1 MSSQYD
7 YIVVGAGSAGC
18 AVAHGLAQ
26 RGAGKVLVLEA
37 GVSNK
42 HPLVSF
48 PFGLVWLM
56 GSKARDWNL
65 QSAPQRALNQRQVTI
80 PRGKMLGGSS
90 SINSMV
96 YFHGRRDDF
105 DNWQVVGWDAD
116 RVWQAYGEVDAIMAP
131 ELLPDPHPLSQ
142 NLASGLAGAAG
153 DLSPER
159 VSAGVF
165 KVNMHNGRRFSA
177 ADGFLQPA
185 MQSGQV
191 SVKTNAQV
199 DCLLFSGDKATG
211 VRLIDGNEIS
221 AAKGVV
227 LSAGAIASPE
237 ILLRSGIG
245 PQQDLAAVDIDCRLD
260 VAEVGQNLHD
270 HPAINLHHAGAN
282 TGYGLT
288 LNQAWQWLTAPAKY
302 LLTGKGPMASNCVEA
317 GAFMNALDPT
327 GKPDVQV
334 HFIPFMIG
342 WQDKAIVTG
351 SGYYADVCVSRPK
364 SRGQLRLVAKDP
376 RAMANIDFGL
386 LTDQQDMDTLVA
398 GFKSLRHL
406 LQEADFGERRAPEVY
421 PAQQAANDELIQQ
434 HIRQRA
440 GTSYHPVGTIRMGDD
455 KAAPIDGKLK
465 FRGLDNLWVAD
476 ASIMPSITSA
486 NTNVPCMMI
495 GHRAAQ
501 FIAGC

>member
-1 MSSQYD
+1 MSFHYD

-18 AVAHGLAQ
+18 AVAHGLVK

-37 GVSNK
+37 GGSNK
-42 HPLVSF
+42 HPLVTF

-56 GSKARDWNL
+56 GSKQRDWNL
-65 QSAPQRALNQRQVTI
+65 KSSPQSSLNQRQIKI

-105 DNWQVVGWDAD
+105 DDWQVSGWDAD
-116 RVWQAYGEVDAIMAP
+116 SVWQAYADVDAIMAP

-142 NLASGLAGAAG
+142 QLCTGLNGISTN
-153 DLSPER
+153 LSPEHI
-159 VSAGVF
+159 SAGVF
-165 KVNMHNGRRFSA
+165 KVNMHHGRRFSA
-177 ADGFLQPA
+177 ADGFLQPLL
-185 MQSGQV
+185 QTGQV
-191 SVKTNAQV
+191 EVKTHALV
-199 DCLLFSGDKATG
+199 DRLLFTGDKVSG
-211 VRLIDGNEIS
+211 VRLLDGSDINVN
-221 AAKGVV
+221 KGVV

-237 ILLRSGIG
+237 ILMRSGIG
-245 PQQDLAAVDIDCRLD
+245 AKDNLKEVGIDCCL
-260 VAEVGQNLHD
+260 ESEQIGQNLHD

-282 TGYGLT
+282 SGYGLT
-288 LNQAWQWLTAPAKY
+288 LNQTWQWLTSPFKY
-302 LLTGKGPMASNCVEA
+302 LLTGKGPLASNCVEA
-317 GAFMNALDPT
+317 GAFLNALDPS

-342 WQDKAIVTG
+342 WQDKAIITG

-364 SRGQLRLVAKDP
+364 SRGQLRLVDKNP
-376 RAMANIDFGL
+376 EAMSNIDFGL